1 MCIDFEDFL
10 ECLYFIGELDD
21 KEEEKEEK
29 PKTKTKTIDTL

>member
-10 ECLYFIGELDD
+10 EYLYLIGELDD

>member
-10 ECLYFIGELDD
+10 EYLYFIGELDD
-21 KEEEKEEK
+21 KEEK

>member
-10 ECLYFIGELDD
+10 EYLYFIGELDD
-21 KEEEKEEK
+21 KEGEKEGK

>member
-1 MCIDFEDFL
+1 MNFNFEDFL
-10 ECLYFIGELDD
+10 EYLYFIGELDD

>member
-10 ECLYFIGELDD
+10 EHLYFIGELDD

-29 PKTKTKTIDTL
+29 RKTKTKTIDTL